1 MATLATSSLWSFFAL
16 RPVSLNLAELSQT
29 LHKSEC
35 EELKTADTNG
45 LSKTGHYAGGSK
57 QPFCVGKV
65 RETSMSSM
73 RQNADVPLL
82 VVLPFPRT
90 CLFGSR
96 AAAESYF
103 LTTKLRH

>member
-1 MATLATSSLWSFFAL
+1 MQAVSCLWLPTLFH
-16 RPVSLNLAELSQT
+16 PVSLNLTAISQT

-65 RETSMSSM
+65 RETSMPSM